1 MAPPNDDPTLPGATG
16 GTPSDPGF
24 WGTWG
29 GPIATGAGG
38 VVGAIASRKAQQD
51 AMVRSPEEAANLAG
65 AGGAAGGAGSAATSL
80 MTGAKPYLKNAG
92 SYYQT
97 LLNGNRAAMA
107 QATAAPRAQ
116 LQEAY
121 RGAATGLAQS
131 GIRGA
136 AKDVLAGNLQ
146 RQGAGQIA
154 GLTTGVQPA
163 AATALGALG
172 SDMAKTAAPLYG
184 TAGNIYSNLLN
195 NGLYNRQQAMAEGS
209 KTGAAAGKLVADLG
223 GSVAGA
229 LAKRTTQPKK
239 ASGTPGDTP
248 TQPGNTVPYGPPPP
262 PPPADY
268 SDQLYGYNESAPVAA
283 PLDYSD
289 QLYGYGT

>member
-1 MAPPNDDPTLPGATG
+1 MAPNSDDPGILPGAQSPTG
-16 GTPSDPGF
+16 DPGF

-38 VVGAIASRKAQQD
+38 VVGAITARKAQSD
-51 AMVRSPEEAANLAG
+51 AMARTPEEAANLAG
-65 AGGAAGGAGSAATSL
+65 AGGAAGGAGSAAASL

-92 SYYQT
+92 NYYQT

-121 RGAATGLAQS
+121 RGAKTGLAQS

-136 AKDVLAGNLQ
+136 AKDVLAGNLE

-163 AATALGALG
+163 AATALGNLG
-172 SDMAKTAAPLYG
+172 TEMSKTAAPLYG
-184 TAGNIYSNLLN
+184 TAGNIYSQLLN
-195 NGLYNRQQAMAEGS
+195 NSSYNKQQAMQEGGKAGS
-209 KTGAAAGKLVADLG
+209 AAGKLTADIG
-223 GSVAGA
+223 SSVATA
-229 LAKRTTQPKK
+229 LSKKKPTVQPK
-239 ASGTPGDTP
+239 SGDTP
-248 TQPGNTVPYGPPPP
+248 TTPGNTTPYGPPPP
-262 PPPADY
+262 P
-268 SDQLYGYNESAPVAA
+268 GYQYPYEGPVYDDGYQGAPVAA
-283 PLDYSD
+283 PTYDYSD